1 MAITRSVVVRW
12 WCPGSYVVGDH
23 RAWQRTFPASRTGLT
38 RARNLARMAVKR
50 GRAYASWYITET
62 IP

>member
-1 MAITRSVVVRW
+1 MPLQRSVVVHW
-12 WCPGSYVVGDH
+12 WCPGSYVAGNH
-23 RAWQRTFPASRTGLT
+23 RTWSRTFPATKAGLT